1 MNKKTLAEL
10 RSVNS
15 GLRSITLMGATI
27 LLFLVTDRA
36 KNGNKADKLFAKI
49 FAVMVSVLAFLNAV
63 AIAKDIIDDDDE
75 DDDNEDYD
83 EFDEFGE
90 YDV

>member
-15 GLRSITLMGATI
+15 GLRSLMLMASTI
-27 LLFLVTDRA
+27 LLFLVSDRA
-36 KNGNKADKLFAKI
+36 KHGDESDKLFAKI
-49 FAVMVSVLAFLNAV
+49 FAVMVSLLALLNAA
-63 AIAKDIIDDDDE
+63 AIAKDIIDNAADE
-75 DDDNEDYD
+75 DDPD
-83 EFDEFGE
+83 ELEEFGE